1 PADKLSNLALMGDIR
16 RLQLLANRGNVN
28 RRDRWGQTPL
38 LRAAWGGESGPNPGH
53 KDCASLLLQ
62 LGADANVKDPDG
74 VSALHWSAESDNLP
88 VLKLLADAGARL
100 DATDKR
106 GLTPLMLASWRGHL
120 RSARE
125 LLRLGCDPGVEDKD
139 GDTAASLAEMYEHGD
154 VVRLLADC
162 VDTDDD
168 LVEEEDHSESNRSR
182 ASSAKR
188 NFVRQKSAAPVG
200 TLKRP
205 EMYRSSTSFMNR
217 SLPVSFR
224 HYPVKDPQGHCLII
238 SIEHYDPGSHF
249 TNRTGSEL
257 DVERVESLFTSLHFK
272 VTVKRDLTAPQIF
285 HEMSRIAKFDHSD
298 YGTFICFLM
307 AHGTKGAI
315 YGRDGQFHQI
325 KDLISL
331 FKPNICKG
339 LDGKP

>member
-249 TNRTGSEL
+249 TKPHRFGTRCG
-257 DVERVESLFTSLHFK
+257 
-272 VTVKRDLTAPQIF
+272 A
-285 HEMSRIAKFDHSD
+285 SRIALHFVALQSD
-298 YGTFICFLM
+298 GET
-307 AHGTKGAI
+307 
-315 YGRDGQFHQI
+315 R
-325 KDLISL
+325 
-331 FKPNICKG
+331 
-339 LDGKP
+339 LDCSANFP